1 MTDEAI
7 NDIFDLVKYIHVDL
21 CNPDAANK
29 LYENLNKEID
39 NMGDFPLKFS
49 DSGMSYR
56 GYIIHK
62 KVYQSYLLFY
72 IINDKNQEVFVLRI
86 LKDIV
91 NWHRLLKET
100 KIYHFPHYK

>member
-1 MTDEAI
+1 MNYKVLVTDEAI

-56 GYIIHK
+56 GYII
-62 KVYQSYLLFY
+62 
-72 IINDKNQEVFVLRI
+72 NDKNQEVFVLRI

>member
-29 LYENLNKEID
+29 LYENLNKERD

-56 GYIIHK
+56 G
-62 KVYQSYLLFY
+62 Y

>member
-56 GYIIHK
+56 GYII
-62 KVYQSYLLFY
+62 
-72 IINDKNQEVFVLRI
+72 NDKNQEVFVLRI

>member
-1 MTDEAI
+1 MTYEAI
-7 NDIFDLVKYIHVDL
+7 NDIFDLVKYIYVDL

-29 LYENLNKEID
+29 LFENLNKEID

-49 DSGMSYR
+49 DSGMNYR
-56 GYIIHK
+56 GYVIHK

-72 IINDKNQEVFVLRI
+72 IINDDNHEVFVLRV

-91 NWHRLLKET
+91 NWHRLLEET
-100 KIYHFPHYK
+100 KIYHFSDYS